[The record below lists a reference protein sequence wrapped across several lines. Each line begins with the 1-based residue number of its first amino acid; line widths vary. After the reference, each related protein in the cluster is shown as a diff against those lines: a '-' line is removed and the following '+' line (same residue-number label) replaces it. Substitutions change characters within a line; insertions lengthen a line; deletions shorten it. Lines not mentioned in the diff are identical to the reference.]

1 MTHTIR
7 LYLLEEVAK
16 TSQRAVAKRLGIN
29 HGTLSRMLSKPRYV
43 PTQET
48 LRAIEKD
55 MQEENYECTIT

>member
-29 HGTLSRMLSKPRYV
+29 HGTLSRMLSKPRYE
-43 PTQET
+43 PTPET

-55 MQEENYECTIT
+55 MER